1 MRIFFV
7 YLFLEY
13 KKSVKVLLK
22 SAGSLLLML
31 CLIMG
36 GAAAVSFLFF
46 GNQMFKVIDVGV
58 AIPEEETQ
66 TKAVVRF
73 ISAMDSVESICSFEY
88 LPQDTAMEKLYDGE
102 IQAVIVLPESLY
114 DDMYTGQ
121 KGKISVY
128 LPRQAPFQVQV
139 FQELLSD
146 GVSLLQ
152 TAEAGV
158 LAARDMAESGFSK
171 MKPNQVAESVSYTY
185 IECALDREK
194 LFDKNVYSPLGQMNL
209 YQYYFAAAVS
219 VLLLM
224 SGLNYSFLYQRQ
236 SRAVEQK
243 LQVLGLGAVKVSVAK
258 VLVMANLSWILGT
271 AAYLSGCL
279 FSKWQKSYFIW
290 FHKEI
295 LWWLVP
301 VSIAA
306 AVYFHIIFSVFGR
319 GIQGTVFL
327 LLTNALM
334 ILCAGVVIPSAY
346 LPEAVG
352 KVGQYFP
359 LSFLHQYCM
368 ELFFASLSKE
378 KLLLMAGWSLAGI
391 GIGAIFS
398 WHNTLYGTRYS

>member
-1 MRIFFV
+1 
-7 YLFLEY
+7 
-13 KKSVKVLLK
+13 
-22 SAGSLLLML
+22 ML

-36 GAAAVSFLFF
+36 GAAAVSLLFF
-46 GNQMFKVIDVGV
+46 GKQMFKVIDVGV

-66 TKAVVRF
+66 AKAVVRF
-73 ISAMDSVESICSFEY
+73 ISAMDSVESVCNFEY
-88 LPQDTAMEKLYDGE
+88 LSQAGAMEKLYDGE

-128 LPRQAPFQVQV
+128 LPKQAPFQVRV

-158 LAARDMAESGFSK
+158 LAARDMAEDGFSK
-171 MKPNQVAESVSYTY
+171 MEPNKVAESISYTY
-185 IECALDREK
+185 IECVLNREK
-194 LFDKNVYSPLGQMNL
+194 VFDKNVYSPLGQMNL

-224 SGLNYSFLYQRQ
+224 SGPNYSFLYQRQ

-243 LQVLGLGAVKVSVAK
+243 LRVLGLGAVKVSVIK
-258 VLVMANLSWILGT
+258 ILVMANLSWILGT

-290 FHKEI
+290 FHKET

-301 VSIAA
+301 VSIVT

-319 GIQGTVFL
+319 GMQGTVFL

-334 ILCAGVVIPSAY
+334 VLCAGVVIPSAY
-346 LPEAVG
+346 LPGAIG
-352 KVGQYFP
+352 KIGQYFP
-359 LSFLHQYCM
+359 LSFLHQYCT
-368 ELFFASLSKE
+368 ELFFGNLSKE
-378 KLLLMAGWSLAGI
+378 KLLLMVGWSLSVI

-398 WHNTLYGTRYS
+398 WHDTLYGTRYS

>member
-13 KKSVKVLLK
+13 KKSVRVLLK

-36 GAAAVSFLFF
+36 GAVAAGGLFF
-46 GNQMFKVIDVGV
+46 GAQMFQAIDVGV

-66 TKAVVRF
+66 TKAVARF
-73 ISAMDSVESICSFEY
+73 LSAMDSVESICNFEY
-88 LPQDTAMEKLYDGE
+88 LSQAEAMEKLYEGE

-114 DDMYTGQ
+114 DDMYNGQ

-128 LPRQAPFQVQV
+128 LPKQAPFQVQV

-158 LAARDMAESGFSK
+158 LAARDMAESGYSK
-171 MKPNQVAESVSYTY
+171 MKPNKAAESISYTY
-185 IECALDREK
+185 IECALNREK

-224 SGLNYSFLYQRQ
+224 GGLNYSFLYQRK

-243 LQVLGLGAVKVSVAK
+243 LRLLGLGAVKVSVIK
-258 VLVMANLSWILGT
+258 ILVMANLSWILGT
-271 AAYLSGCL
+271 TAYLSGCL

-295 LWWLVP
+295 LLWLVP
-301 VSIAA
+301 ASIGT
-306 AVYFHIIFSVFGR
+306 AVYFHIVFSVFGR
-319 GIQGTVFL
+319 GMQGAVFL
-327 LLTNALM
+327 LLANALM

-346 LPEAVG
+346 LPEPVG
-352 KVGQYFP
+352 RIGQYLP
-359 LSFLHQYCM
+359 LGFLHQYCIEM
-368 ELFFASLSKE
+368 FFGSLSE
-378 KLLLMAGWSLAGI
+378 GKLLLLAGWSLAGI

-398 WHNTLYGTRYS
+398 WDDT